1 MNIYDSLNTNDLISQ
16 INKLTPSTKPNWSKM
31 SLDQMLTRLNV
42 EYLMAFTNKYTPP
55 NSVAKFLLKLIIKKG
70 DVVPKPYPKNVRT
83 KHQFII
89 KFAKIFYEE
98 KKKLISYIEKVRDR
112 GNSNFEGK
120 ESHSFDPLTVKEWN
134 VLFTKHME
142 HLLTQFGV

>member
-1 MNIYDSLNTNDLISQ
+1 
-16 INKLTPSTKPNWSKM
+16 M
-31 SLDQMLTRLNV
+31 SLDQMLTSLNV

-70 DVVPKPYPKNVRT
+70 DVVPKQYPKKVRT
-83 KHQFII
+83 KNQFII
-89 KFAKIFYEE
+89 KFAKIFDEE
-98 KKKLISYIEKVRDR
+98 KKKLISYIEKVRER

-120 ESHSFDPLTVKEWN
+120 ESHSFDPLTVKELN